1 MILWNTWNSWK
12 NTWMNHLKNS
22 RRKPWKNA
30 WRSTKRVLSRMFK
43 AVCEDF
49 LTNPGRIYGFHRF
62 PKKSLREFLGYSWRN
77 SWRSFWKYSK
87 TIPGNFPWRCSSWY
101 LKINPCKSYWNN
113 CWGNLCRNLWR
124 KYWNYHLRNSW
135 KNSCRHPNRNFL
147 TKESKANLLGSY
159 VEHSR
164 KNFSRSLKQS
174 RKKKTFVRM
183 TGGIHRQISRGI
195 LAGISDNF
203 LLD

>member
-1 MILWNTWNSWK
+1 
-12 NTWMNHLKNS
+12 MNHLKNS
-22 RRKPWKNA
+22 RRKPWKNS
-30 WRSTKRVLSRMFK
+30 WRSAKRVLSKMFK

-49 LTNPGRIYGFHRF
+49 LRNPGRISGFHRF

-87 TIPGNFPWRCSSWY
+87 TIPANFPWRCSRWY

-113 CWGNLCRNLWR
+113 CWGNLCRNPWR

-135 KNSCRHPNRNFL
+135 KNSCRHPNRNFR
-147 TKESKANLLGSY
+147 TKESKVNLLGSY
-159 VEHSR
+159 VEYSR

-174 RKKKTFVRM
+174 RKKKPLWGWLEEFIDKFLEGYLRE
-183 TGGIHRQISRGI
+183 
-195 LAGISDNF
+195 F
-203 LLD
+203 LLISCLIRIILRKISLNSKS